1 MKDFKR
7 VKTKRVKQKN
17 ILNRAISKASNT
29 TLLNFSWISVGLR
42 YEILINLIHFHFWL

>member
-17 ILNRAISKASNT
+17 IPNRAISKASNT

-42 YEILINLIHFHFWL
+42 YE